1 VDRVKVTAFRGAESV
16 QVTVRLFALARQ
28 RAGRTELTLDLPEPA
43 TAGALKRAIADRFPE
58 LAPLV
63 PNLLI
68 AVAAEYADDDTPIPP
83 GAEVAAI
90 PPVSG
95 GSDGP
100 TATDRERP
108 R

>member
-1 VDRVKVTAFRGAESV
+1 M
-16 QVTVRLFALARQ
+16 QVTVRLFALAKQ
-28 RAGRTELTLDLPEPA
+28 RLGRPELVLDLPSGA
-43 TAGALKRAIADRFPE
+43 TVADLKRAMADAHPG

-68 AVAAEYADDDTPIPP
+68 AVQSEYAPDDLPIPD

-95 GSDGP
+95 GG
-100 TATDRERP
+100 RP
-108 R
+108 FPRS